1 MNSLLNFELEI
12 RFNTRFYMISTNL
25 IMEIDSF
32 VMKSTSG
39 EVSKISGDF
48 DAKKGEIRLIQLHFE
63 KKYFPE
69 FDIVKS

>member
-1 MNSLLNFELEI
+1 
-12 RFNTRFYMISTNL
+12 MISTNL

-39 EVSKISGDF
+39 EVRQISGDF
-48 DAKKGEIRLIQLHFE
+48 DKSKVEVRSMQGYAK

-69 FDIVKS
+69 FDKVKS